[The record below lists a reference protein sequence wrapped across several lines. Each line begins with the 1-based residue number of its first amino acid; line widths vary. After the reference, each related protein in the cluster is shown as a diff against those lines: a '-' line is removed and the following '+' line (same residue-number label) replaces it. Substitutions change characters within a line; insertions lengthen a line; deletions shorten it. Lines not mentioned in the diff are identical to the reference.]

1 MTLFAPLQLRELQLK
16 NRVAVSPMCE
26 YSARDGH
33 PNSWHLVHLGSRAVG
48 GAALVMTEATAVQA
62 IGRISP
68 WDTGIYLDAH
78 IESWKRIADFVREQG
93 AIPGM
98 QLAHAGRKGSTA
110 APWLGGAKV
119 PQSEGG
125 WVPVAPSAVAF
136 DANYPEPRELT
147 VAEIDQIVEDFR
159 TAARRALS
167 AGFQVVEVHA
177 AHGYLAH
184 EFLSPLSNLRNDEY
198 GGSFENRTRFPLR
211 VAKAVREI
219 WPEKWPVFVR
229 ISATDWKEGGW
240 DLPQSIELC
249 KRFKGSGI
257 DLVDVSSGGLVPN
270 VKIPVG
276 PGYQVKFA
284 AAIRSG
290 AGIATSAVGVLT
302 DPAQVETI
310 LSTEQAD
317 LVFLARE
324 LLRDPYWPRRA
335 AQELGAK
342 LKPPVQYERAW

>member
-1 MTLFAPLQLRELQLK
+1 
-16 NRVAVSPMCE
+16 
-26 YSARDGH
+26 
-33 PNSWHLVHLGSRAVG
+33 
-48 GAALVMTEATAVQA
+48 MTEATAVQS

-68 WDTGIYLDAH
+68 SDTGIYLDAH
-78 IESWKRIADFVREQG
+78 IEPWRAIADFVRDQG

-110 APWLGGAKV
+110 APWLGGGKV
-119 PQSEGG
+119 PLNECG

-136 DANYPEPRELT
+136 DTNYPEPRELT
-147 VAEIDQIVEDFR
+147 VGEIDQIVEDFR
-159 TAARRALS
+159 TAAHRALA
-167 AGFQVVEVHA
+167 AGFQVAELHA

-184 EFLSPLSNLRNDEY
+184 QFLSPLSNFRTDEY
-198 GGSFENRTRFPLR
+198 GGSFENRARFPLR
-211 VAKAVREI
+211 IAQAVREI
-219 WPEKWPVFVR
+219 WPEKWPLFVR

-240 DLPQSIELC
+240 DLQQSIELC
-249 KRFKGSGI
+249 KRFKALGI

-284 AAIRSG
+284 AAIRYE
-290 AGIATSAVGVLT
+290 AGIPTGAVGMLT

-310 LSTEQAD
+310 LTTEQAD
-317 LVFLARE
+317 LLFLARE

-342 LKPPVQYERAW
+342 LTPPLQYQRAW